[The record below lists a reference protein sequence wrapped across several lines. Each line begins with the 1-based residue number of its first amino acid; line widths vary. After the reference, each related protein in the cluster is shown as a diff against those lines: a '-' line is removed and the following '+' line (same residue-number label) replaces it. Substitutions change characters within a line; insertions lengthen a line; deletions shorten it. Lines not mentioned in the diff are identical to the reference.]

1 VYGITLKEGC
11 VPSRTRDAVIVSA
24 VRTPI
29 GRRNGELA
37 GVHAV
42 ELSATVLGALATRT
56 GIDPK
61 VVDDV
66 IWGCVG
72 QVGEQTGNIGRNS
85 VLAARWPE
93 SVPATTVDRQ
103 CGSSQQA
110 VHFAAAGVIA
120 GQYDV
125 AVAGGVEMMS
135 RVPMGASRGV
145 DVGEPMTDIV
155 RERYGVE
162 QFNQGVGAEIIAQ
175 RWSLDRGQLDEYAV
189 ESHRRAAAAV
199 DVGAFANEIVPVR
212 LSDGTVV
219 DTDGGVR
226 RDTTVE
232 KLAALAPAFRADG
245 LITAGT
251 SSQISDGSAALLIT
265 TSEHACALGL
275 TPWARIHTAIVVGD
289 DPVAMLTGPIPA
301 TTKAL
306 ERSGLSLPDIG
317 TFEVNEAFASVVLA
331 WLKDTGASA
340 TLTNPD
346 GGAIALGHPLGASGA
361 RLMTTMVHRMRRNG
375 IRYGLQTMC
384 EGGGLAN
391 ATIVELL

>member
-1 VYGITLKEGC
+1 VATQA
-11 VPSRTRDAVIVSA
+11 RDAVIVGA

-29 GRRNGELA
+29 GRRNGQLA
-37 GVHAV
+37 DVHAV
-42 ELSATVLGALATRT
+42 ELSATVLDALTTRS
-56 GIDPK
+56 GIDPE

-66 IWGCVG
+66 VWGCVG
-72 QVGEQTGNIGRNS
+72 QVGEQTGNIGRNA
-85 VLAARWPE
+85 VLAAGWPE

-120 GQYDV
+120 GHYDV

-155 RERYGVE
+155 RERYGVK
-162 QFNQGVGAEIIAQ
+162 QFNQGIGAEIIAQ
-175 RWSLDRGQLDEYAV
+175 RWSLERGQLDEYAV
-189 ESHRRAAAAV
+189 ESHQRAAEAIDARV
-199 DVGAFANEIVPVR
+199 FADEIVPVR

-226 RDTTVE
+226 RDTSVQ

-245 LITAGT
+245 SITAGT

-265 TSEHACALGL
+265 TTERARSLGL
-275 TPWARIHTAIVVGD
+275 TPWARIHTAVVVGD

-306 ERSGLSLPDIG
+306 KKSGLSLPDIG

-361 RLMTTMVHRMRRNG
+361 RLMATMVHRMRRNG

-391 ATIVELL
+391 ATLVELL

>member
-1 VYGITLKEGC
+1 V
-11 VPSRTRDAVIVSA
+11 VSRTRDAVIVGA
-24 VRTPI
+24 VRTPV
-29 GRRNGELA
+29 GRRNGQLA
-37 GVHAV
+37 GVHAA
-42 ELSATVLGALATRT
+42 ELSAMVLNALATRT
-56 GIDPK
+56 GIDPT

-66 IWGCVG
+66 VWGCVG

-85 VLAARWPE
+85 VLAAGWPE

-189 ESHRRAAAAV
+189 ESHRRAAAAI

-245 LITAGT
+245 SITAGT